1 LNLKGRPLRRPFCL
15 FRAGSPLHL
24 LTAAASLIVLDAFSA
39 RAGSRIDGKR
49 CKRINSVDD
58 SHAALEI
65 NSRSSYVPS
74 MTIGV

>member
-1 LNLKGRPLRRPFCL
+1 MHFRREPVPAYL
-15 FRAGSPLHL
+15 E
-24 LTAAASLIVLDAFSA
+24 
-39 RAGSRIDGKR
+39 KR
-49 CKRINSVDD
+49 CGRINSVDD